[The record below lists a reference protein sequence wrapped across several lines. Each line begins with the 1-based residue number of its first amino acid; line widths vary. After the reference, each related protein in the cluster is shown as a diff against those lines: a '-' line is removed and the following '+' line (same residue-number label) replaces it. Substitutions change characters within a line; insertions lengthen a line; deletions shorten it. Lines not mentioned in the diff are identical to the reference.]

1 MKFKKTNL
9 YVYPYFHDFV
19 FIHYIHTREYDK
31 KPNTRPTLV
40 RTQGDLHGERGDG
53 NLIAHISVD
62 LSFMWRC
69 NKL

>member
-31 KPNTRPTLV
+31 KPNTRPTLLQTHDELKRV
-40 RTQGDLHGERGDG
+40 QLYGK
-53 NLIAHISVD
+53 
-62 LSFMWRC
+62 LSKFGHQTW
-69 NKL
+69 